1 MSLSRVL
8 ICLFVVVSF
17 TRVAG
22 QKSPSEY
29 FLHPYGEQF
38 TGHALLES
46 YYKYLAE
53 AAPQRMRLQVY
64 GRTSQYRPLML
75 AIFSSEE
82 NLARLEDIRLN
93 NLRIAG
99 LAEGQANLND
109 APAIVWLSLTVHGN
123 EPSGSEMGMNLA
135 WLLATRSQANIAEWL
150 RNTIVIIDPCLNP
163 DGYDRY
169 AHWYRGVSQNRPNPN
184 PDAREHEEPWPRG
197 RSNHYLFDLNRD
209 WAWGTQSETRDRLR
223 VFQEWMPHIH
233 ADVHEQGVDAP
244 YFFAPAAEP
253 MHAYISDWQRAF
265 QEEMGR
271 RHAQTF
277 DANGWLY
284 FTREVFDL
292 FYPSYGDTYPM
303 FSGAIGMTYEQ
314 AGHSTAGRAVNASAG
329 QVLTLR
335 ERMDHHQ
342 ATCLNTIEMGSKHA
356 ARLVSNFRE
365 YFRQSASKPQGAY
378 KSYVIPKAD
387 NNPNKVKALCELLSL
402 HGIRYGLFDE
412 GRSGLKAFDYVKGK
426 ETNISVQPGD
436 LIISAFQPRST
447 LLQVLMEP
455 NSQLSD
461 SLTYDITAWALPHA
475 YGLQAYAL
483 KDRFEPRKAYEPYV
497 APAPRVAS
505 PPYAWCVRL
514 GSPAEHV
521 FLQKILKKGIVVRQA
536 KKSFST
542 ADQKFNSGDLAILR
556 ADNRDKPDADQIIAE
571 AAQQANVA
579 LIPIFTGYAG
589 TGADFGS
596 SAFRLL
602 KASSIGVAY
611 GLGIDVYSYG
621 ALWYFL
627 EREMDCDFTPLD
639 VQHLARYNLS
649 KYDILI
655 LPDGNYGAVKEE
667 TLANYVRNGGK
678 LILLENAARTFGA
691 LADVSLS
698 LKSRETDKDDESGA
712 EYALLSASERE
723 RSWISGS
730 LPGAVIKTKIDPNSP
745 LTYGMGDHYFT
756 LKSGSET
763 YEMPSGVQFGA
774 WIANEYD
781 YYGFIGAKVKKQL
794 GNSPVAFSKRM
805 GKGEVVWFLDNPLF
819 RCFWHQG
826 KTLFGNA
833 LIR

>member
-1 MSLSRVL
+1 MLPYRVL
-8 ICLFVVVSF
+8 ICLLVFAS
-17 TRVAG
+17 TLRLQA
-22 QKSPSEY
+22 QKSPADY
-29 FLHPYGEQF
+29 FSHPYGEQF

-64 GRTSQYRPLML
+64 GQTEQYRTLML
-75 AIFSSEE
+75 AIFSSPE
-82 NLARLEDIRLN
+82 NLARLDEIRLN

-99 LAEGQANLND
+99 LADGQANLDN

-123 EPSGSEMGMNLA
+123 EPSGAEMGMNLA
-135 WLLATRSQANIAEWL
+135 WLLVSQSQANVSEWL
-150 RNTIVIIDPCLNP
+150 RNTVVIIDPCLNP

-169 AHWYRGVSQNRPNPN
+169 AHWYRGVSQKRSNPN

-209 WAWGTQSETRDRLR
+209 WAWGTQRETRDRLR

-253 MHAYISDWQRAF
+253 MHDYISDWQSAF

-277 DANGWLY
+277 DQNGWLY
-284 FTREVFDL
+284 FTKEVFDL

-314 AGHSTAGRAVNASAG
+314 AGHSTAGRAIATSAG
-329 QVLTLR
+329 QTLTLR
-335 ERMDHHQ
+335 ERIEHHQ

-356 ARLVSNFRE
+356 GRLVSNFRD
-365 YFRQSASKPQGAY
+365 YYRQSVSKPHSAY
-378 KSYVIPKAD
+378 KSYVIPKSD
-387 NNPNKVKALCELLSL
+387 NNPNKIKALCELLSI
-402 HGIRYGLFDE
+402 HGIHYGLFDE

-426 ETNISVQPGD
+426 ETSISVQPGD
-436 LIISAFQPRST
+436 LVISAFQPRST

-455 NSQLSD
+455 HSRLSD

-483 KDRFEPRKAYEPYV
+483 KERLEPGKPYEPYL
-497 APAPRVAS
+497 APAPCVSA
-505 PPYAWCVRL
+505 PPYAWCVRM
-514 GSPAEHV
+514 GSLAEHV
-521 FLQKILKKGIVVRQA
+521 FLQKLLEKGIVVRQA
-536 KKSFST
+536 QKAFST
-542 ADQKFNSGDLAILR
+542 ADQKFNPGDLAVLR
-556 ADNRDKPDADQIIAE
+556 ADNRDKTDADQIITE
-571 AAQQANVA
+571 AARQANVA
-579 LIPIFTGYAG
+579 LIPVFTGYAG

-596 SAFRLL
+596 STFRLL
-602 KASSIGVAY
+602 KPSSIGVVY
-611 GLGIDVYSYG
+611 GPGIDAYAYG

-627 EREMDCDFTPLD
+627 EQELDCNFTPLD
-639 VQHLARYNLS
+639 LQHLARYNLS

-655 LPDGNYGAVKEE
+655 LPDGNYGSVKEE
-667 TLANYVRNGGK
+667 TLANYVRQGGK
-678 LILLENAARTFGA
+678 LILMENAARTFTN
-691 LADVSLS
+691 LADAGLS
-698 LKSRETDKDDESGA
+698 LKSRNADKDETRDD
-712 EYALLSASERE
+712 YAPITASERE
-723 RSWISGS
+723 RDWISGS
-730 LPGAVIKTKIDPNSP
+730 LPGAVIKAKTDPSSP

-756 LKSGSET
+756 LKSGAET
-763 YEMPSGVQFGA
+763 YEMPSGVQFGI
-774 WIANEYD
+774 WIDREYD
-781 YYGFIGAKVKKQL
+781 QYGFIGAKVKKQL
-794 GNSPVAFSKRM
+794 GNSPVVFSKRM
-805 GKGEVVWFLDNPLF
+805 GKGEVAWFLDNPLF
-819 RCFWHQG
+819 RCFWYQG